1 MLTKY
6 INDPYLLYY
15 QAKYMFRLM
24 AVHEALIMVNSI
36 IQYNQYEIWKLAAE
50 IHAELKNYSEV
61 LVCLNHASRLA
72 FKGSKTSNPNLEAIY
87 SEFSGLGKIKNLT
100 PFDEITCRP
109 KMMVVS
115 DNPAAI
121 LNLVE

>member
-1 MLTKY
+1 MIKRAGGYTEVAAKFSILLCELYNSDGKYAKSLSIIGTMLTKY

-50 IHAELKNYSEV
+50 IHTELKNYS
-61 LVCLNHASRLA
+61 
-72 FKGSKTSNPNLEAIY
+72 
-87 SEFSGLGKIKNLT
+87 
-100 PFDEITCRP
+100 
-109 KMMVVS
+109 
-115 DNPAAI
+115 
-121 LNLVE
+121 